1 MPALPAALR
10 IESLLVLLAWM
21 AWALPYVSVDKCRSS
36 NEWIE
41 AIEVQRKIVY
51 DTNKKPASDPTIE
64 GRTRR
69 CLVCRKQFFSAW
81 SGQRICQGCKST
93 TAWRSG
99 AVE

>member
-1 MPALPAALR
+1 VPALPAALR

-51 DTNKKPASDPTIE
+51 DTNKKPASDQNHRGQNAQVFGVPE
-64 GRTRR
+64 AVLQRLERSAYLSGLQVHRR
-69 CLVCRKQFFSAW
+69 LA
-81 SGQRICQGCKST
+81 
-93 TAWRSG
+93 
-99 AVE
+99 